1 MPHRLVSLMSI
12 DYQLVA
18 LNVTSVTTLIASYV
32 SENLTGV
39 GGFILI
45 MSIAALNFAKAYS
58 TIKHGNKKKK

>member
-1 MPHRLVSLMSI
+1 MPHRLINLINV
-12 DYQLVA
+12 DYQLIA
-18 LNVTSVTTLIASYV
+18 LNVTSVTTLVASYV

-58 TIKHGNKKKK
+58 TIKHGTKKKK